1 MAQHSMLTNVNSNS
15 NKDYVCKN
23 STDPHPQVPANPIFH
38 DFLGMKNPDNT
49 PLVFAPRTAAA
60 AAAVEPSPAAS
71 ASRGPSSSGG
81 RGPISTTS
89 DLASDRQ
96 VGSHLEGVP
105 FYGPRGNISTTE
117 IHSRI
122 IGSKRSIS
130 DSAFTGSY
138 RDGVPHIPSESH
150 HNSLHLMKTL
160 QNGAGGDR
168 NRRSND
174 DEVTLGMQHPM
185 RPNPASLIFQSHTG
199 SGSRPDADVTKWE
212 RSTVMNI
219 GPAPVVQAS
228 PRGKLEPFLSRLE
241 LATKK
246 FRDANMIP
254 PNIFQS
260 AADEGSRTGIKGP
273 GILSSSNPGGGTSER
288 NSSILLPSCSLQ
300 KSGTNVVE
308 HEAGISSS
316 RRGLASANRQM
327 TIFYGGQAHVFDD
340 VHPNKA
346 DVIMALAGSNGGSW
360 STNYGT
366 KSNARPINE
375 NQETSGELDIGMTS
389 NSTPAFAKEARGKL
403 CVAGISVPLAG
414 SVERISTTSPGA
426 PHGSSGGKGGRD
438 QVQATDSM
446 EKKREVQY

>member
-23 STDPHPQVPANPIFH
+23 STDPHPQLPANPIFH

-60 AAAVEPSPAAS
+60 AAEPSPAAS

-105 FYGPRGNISTTE
+105 FYGPRGNMSTTE

-130 DSAFTGSY
+130 DSFMGSY
-138 RDGVPHIPSESH
+138 RDGVPHMPSESH

-160 QNGAGGDR
+160 QNGAGGER

-174 DEVTLGMQHPM
+174 DEVTPGMQHPM
-185 RPNPASLIFQSHTG
+185 RPNPASLILQSHIG
-199 SGSRPDADVTKWE
+199 SGSRLDADVTKWE

-288 NSSILLPSCSLQ
+288 NSSILLGSCSLQ

-308 HEAGISSS
+308 HEAGIPSS

-340 VHPNKA
+340 VHPNK
-346 DVIMALAGSNGGSW
+346 VHVLNYMVLSTCLSFSYYPSRCYNGLSW
-360 STNYGT
+360 
-366 KSNARPINE
+366 I
-375 NQETSGELDIGMTS
+375 
-389 NSTPAFAKEARGKL
+389 
-403 CVAGISVPLAG
+403 
-414 SVERISTTSPGA
+414 ERWI
-426 PHGSSGGKGGRD
+426 
-438 QVQATDSM
+438 V
-446 EKKREVQY
+446 VN

>member
-1 MAQHSMLTNVNSNS
+1 MAQHSMLTNVNSDS

-23 STDPHPQVPANPIFH
+23 STDPHPKLPDNPIFH
-38 DFLGMKNPDNT
+38 DFLGMKNPDTT
-49 PLVFAPRTAAA
+49 PLVFAPRTAADLRPS
-60 AAAVEPSPAAS
+60 EPSPAAS

-105 FYGPRGNISTTE
+105 FYGPRGDISTTE

-130 DSAFTGSY
+130 DSAFMGSY
-138 RDGVPHIPSESH
+138 RDGVPHMPSESH

-160 QNGAGGDR
+160 RNGAGGER
-168 NRRSND
+168 NRRSID

-185 RPNPASLIFQSHTG
+185 RPNPASLIFQSHIG
-199 SGSRPDADVTKWE
+199 SGSRLDADGTKWE
-212 RSTVMNI
+212 RSTLVNI
-219 GPAPVVQAS
+219 GPSPAVQCS
-228 PRGKLEPFLSRLE
+228 PRGTMVPFPPQLPTNR
-241 LATKK
+241 
-246 FRDANMIP
+246 FRDANVIP
-254 PNIFQS
+254 PNISQS

-273 GILSSSNPGGGTSER
+273 GILSSSHPGGGTSER
-288 NSSILLPSCSLQ
+288 NSSVLL
-300 KSGTNVVE
+300 KSGTNIVE
-308 HEAGISSS
+308 HEACIPSS
-316 RRGLASANRQM
+316 RRGLTSANRQM

-366 KSNARPINE
+366 KSTARPINE
-375 NQETSGELDIGMTS
+375 NQIPSGELDIGMTS
-389 NSTPAFAKEARGKL
+389 NTTSTFAKEARGKL
-403 CVAGISVPLAG
+403 CVAGSSVPLAG
-414 SVERISTTSPGA
+414 SVERISTTSAGA
-426 PHGSSGGKGGRD
+426 PHGSSGSKGGRD
-438 QVQATDSM
+438 QVQATDSNM
-446 EKKREVQY
+446 EKKREV